1 MASVLSLPV
10 AFALADDATEIKKL
24 IPSAAAMSVNDFKLL
39 STLESAPTEKTVEE
53 KSLTLM
59 LLMIRINLND
69 DEKTLEQFK

>member
-10 AFALADDATEIKKL
+10 AFASADDATEIKKL

-39 STLESAPTEKTVEE
+39 STLESTPTEKTVEE